1 MIFVWWT
8 RMLSCS
14 AISDSLW
21 PPWTVACQAPLSMG
35 FFQGRIL
42 EWVAISSSRGS
53 SWPRDQT
60 LSLLISLALQA
71 DSLPSEPSGKMDTCI
86 NTLKIFVCVCVYLCE
101 YRYKINTLDIKL
113 IYPTGKIIWLFWNK
127 KSTYG
132 NPLFFCPTPQGK
144 AYYSW

>member
-8 RMLSCS
+8 RTLSCS
-14 AISDSLW
+14 AISDSLR
-21 PPWTVACQAPLSMG
+21 PPWTVARQAPLSMG

-53 SWPRDQT
+53 SWPRDRT
-60 LSLLISLALQA
+60 HSLLISLVLQA

-86 NTLKIFVCVCVYLCE
+86 NMLKIFVYICVYLCE

-113 IYPTGKIIWLFWNK
+113 IYTTGKIIWLFWNK

-132 NPLFFCPTPQGK
+132 NPLFFCPTPQSK
-144 AYYSW
+144 AYYSL